1 MASAGAYYV
10 FAGGRAFG
18 IPTPA
23 KLAAVRKTDKA
34 RPLQGPV
41 GPAQTSPVL
50 ASGELLSTSGR
61 VFVSYQG
68 DLYPFKSLAQLRADG
83 YGGTAALTAPSTGG
97 VPSCPPTAVPD
108 LFSPPSAARAAC
120 QPHDRPVQA
129 LVNRRPLCFCL
140 EECDTLGFAASHQ
153 QACSGASWLN
163 TAPRSTT
170 VLRTWANV
178 RGGRAPGRAQ
188 TVHGTSSTA
197 ASGGQMFTLPRREN

>member
-23 KLAAVRKTDKA
+23 KLATVRKADKA

-41 GPAQTSPVL
+41 GPTQTSPVL

-97 VPSCPPTAVPD
+97 VPV
-108 LFSPPSAARAAC
+108 
-120 QPHDRPVQA
+120 V
-129 LVNRRPLCFCL
+129 
-140 EECDTLGFAASHQ
+140 FAY
-153 QACSGASWLN
+153 SGS
-163 TAPRSTT
+163 
-170 VLRTWANV
+170 
-178 RGGRAPGRAQ
+178 
-188 TVHGTSSTA
+188 
-197 ASGGQMFTLPRREN
+197 